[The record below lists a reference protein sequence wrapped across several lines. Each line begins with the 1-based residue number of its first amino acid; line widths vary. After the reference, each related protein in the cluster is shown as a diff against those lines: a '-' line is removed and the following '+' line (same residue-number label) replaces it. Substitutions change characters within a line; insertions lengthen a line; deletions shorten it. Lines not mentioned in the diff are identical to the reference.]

1 MNSEELRN
9 YVHSQTELPFLKRD
23 KRGKGFV
30 CPCCGN
36 GSGSSGDGIV
46 RVPLSVSYKCF
57 KCGESGDAFFWLGKA
72 MGIESFPEQLEEAA
86 RVYGAAYERG
96 GDGGRSAKASE
107 GKEIKKNEAAAVI
120 PDDTEV
126 AEYLR
131 QCHERVARTDY
142 FAKRGIGK
150 EIVQRFRLGYDPKF
164 SEGTGKYS
172 WKAVIIPTSN
182 NTYEARN
189 TEVSP
194 NSKDKAGFKCRKHGR
209 SNIFNGSVLI
219 SEKERPVFITE
230 GCIDAMSIMECDGQ
244 AVAMG
249 GVSNTGL
256 LFAALDRI
264 KPSVPLILALDNDEA
279 GRAAAAKL
287 AEGLDKRGIAYIDGG
302 EITGKF
308 HDPNDRLIN
317 DRSGLAAAVKALSD
331 KANEANTPADE
342 QREQYMRTSVFH
354 AMGELKEYIRRTAER
369 TALSTGFYLVDKE
382 LGGGIF
388 TGLYVIG
395 AVSSLGKTTFSLQV
409 ADNLAKSGC
418 DVLFF
423 SLEQSRFD
431 LMAKSISRE
440 TYAVCRHQKLDKSN
454 AKSSLNI
461 LNGAKYGSYDNTER
475 YVIETAFKAYEKYS
489 EHLFIYEG
497 IGNISVED
505 IRERVKAHIAFTG
518 NRYPAVFIDYLQILS
533 CAEGD
538 ERATDKQRTD
548 HNITL
553 LKQLSRDFDIPVI
566 AVSSL
571 NRQNYS
577 ERINMAAFKESG
589 AIEYGSDVLIGLQL
603 KGAGEKDFDLAA
615 AKVKDP
621 REVEF
626 IVIKNRNGKVSG
638 QGVQL
643 NYYPEFNCFRG
654 ILDPYDR

>member
-1 MNSEELRN
+1 MNSEEIKE
-9 YVHSQTELPFLKRD
+9 YVHLQTELPFLTKD
-23 KRGKGFV
+23 NRGKGYV

-36 GSGSSGDGIV
+36 GSGKTGDGIV

-72 MGIESFPEQLEEAA
+72 LNIDSFPDQLEEAA
-86 RVYGAAYERG
+86 RIYGLSYEKGTG
-96 GDGGRSAKASE
+96 GS
-107 GKEIKKNEAAAVI
+107 AAVRKVKQKSEEPAVI
-120 PDDTEV
+120 ADDDSV
-126 AEYLR
+126 REYIEK
-131 QCHERVARTDY
+131 CHENVSLTDY
-142 FAKRGIGK
+142 FMRRGISGGS
-150 EIVQRFRLGYDPKF
+150 IDRFMLGYDPKF

-172 WKAVIIPTSN
+172 WKAVIIPTSY

-189 TEVSP
+189 IDVCP
-194 NSKDKAGFKCRKHGR
+194 NSKDKAGFKCRKHGK
-209 SNIFNGSVLI
+209 SNLFNGGVLQ
-219 SEKERPVFITE
+219 SEKEKPVFITE
-230 GCIDAMSIMECDGQ
+230 GCFDAMSIIECGGV
-244 AVAMG
+244 AAAMG
-249 GVSNTGL
+249 GVSNAAL

-279 GRAAAAKL
+279 GRAAADKL
-287 AEGLDKRGIAYIDGG
+287 SEGLRKRGIAFINGV
-302 EITGKF
+302 ELSGKF
-308 HDPNDRLIN
+308 HDPNDRLVN
-317 DRSGLAAAVKALSD
+317 DSEGLRAAVIELS
-331 KANEANTPADE
+331 ARAAEAETPADE

-354 AMGELKEYIRRTAER
+354 AMGELKEYIRKTADR
-369 TALSTGFYLVDKE
+369 PALSTGFYQVDKE

-409 ADNLAKSGC
+409 ADNLAKNGC

-440 TYAVCRHQKLDKSN
+440 TYGVCRRQKLDISN

-461 LNGAKYGSYDNTER
+461 LNGSRYSGYSTEER
-475 YVIETAFKAYEKYS
+475 YVIETAFKAYERYC

-497 IGNISVED
+497 IGNISVDE
-505 IRERVKAHIAFTG
+505 IREKVKDHIAFTG
-518 NRYPAVFIDYLQILS
+518 NKNPVVFIDYLQILK
-533 CAEGD
+533 CPEGD
-538 ERATDKQRTD
+538 EHATDKQRTD

-577 ERINMAAFKESG
+577 EKINMAAFKESG

-603 KGAGEKDFDLAA
+603 KGAGEKDFDLNI
-615 AKVKDP
+615 AKAKDP

-626 IVIKNRNGKVSG
+626 IVIKNRNGRISG
-638 QGVQL
+638 QGAAL
-643 NYYPEFNCFRG
+643 SYYPAFNCFRG
-654 ILDPYDR
+654 ILDPYDN